1 MKKEGIQISV
11 AVTGPTWPLWRQ
23 VVNEVEELGFAGL
36 YVSDHFPSGQGTLEL
51 TVALTYLA
59 QQTKRI
65 HFSPLVAPLSFRD
78 ARMLAWQAATLHE
91 LSGGRMILGLG
102 TGWHELEHQT
112 WGYALGSKATRTTR
126 FEEGLQVITSLLRSK
141 EPVTFTGRFF
151 QLQGAQLP
159 QRPGSLPILIGGN
172 GPQRLMPLVAQYAD
186 IWNANAVSVVTFK
199 ERSAL
204 LDDLLR
210 QVGRQPGDVKRTLF
224 LPVLSGRSEDEIK
237 QRLGW
242 LYKGLPQLASLPLKE
257 QLHQIEQIFT
267 PILTQAGAEY
277 CPIVGTPDEAIEHIR
292 LYADAGV
299 EELIIQW
306 PDANDIE
313 GLRLIAKEIIPH
325 FN

>member
-1 MKKEGIQISV
+1 MLQISV
-11 AVTGPTWPLWRQ
+11 AIQSATWPLWRKL
-23 VVNEVEELGFAGL
+23 VNEVEELGFAGL
-36 YVSDHFPSGQGTLEL
+36 YVPDHLPGTPGALEL
-51 TVALTYLA
+51 IVALTYLA

-65 HFSPLVAPLSFRD
+65 HFSPMVAPLSVRD
-78 ARMLAWQAATLHE
+78 ARTLAWQAATLNE
-91 LSGGRMILGLG
+91 LSDGRMILGLG
-102 TGWHELEHQT
+102 TGWHEHEHQT
-112 WGYALGSKATRTTR
+112 WGYPLGSKSTRTAR
-126 FEEGLQVITSLLRSK
+126 FEEGLQVITSLLRGNES
-141 EPVTFTGRFF
+141 VTFEGRFY
-151 QLQGAQLP
+151 QLQGAHLRLHP
-159 QRPGSLPILIGGN
+159 EAPPSPRILIGGN
-172 GPQRLMPLVAQYAD
+172 GPRRIMPLVAQYAD

-199 ERSAL
+199 KRSAL

-210 QVGRQPGDVKRTLF
+210 QIGRQPGDVKRTLF
-224 LPVLSGRSEDEIK
+224 LPVLSGRSDDEIK

-292 LYADAGV
+292 LYANAGV

-306 PDANDIE
+306 PDANDID